1 MLEQL
6 NMSTQYNHPLALLA
20 QCFKCKRVLRQTRVD
35 EVPLLWAGQSIIN
48 LDADYDD
55 EAACEF
61 GVDEVDLQ
69 AIEGV
74 LKMDESQY
82 LDPGIKDQL
91 THYLKQQRRIK
102 SKQAVMS
109 GLNLTP
115 DTIAKNLLSCMRV
128 VKNEAALAKLL
139 DTNMYPDTAME
150 ADDQQRSALPSVP
163 QDSPDE
169 ATDQDDCTVPLIH
182 QAVHERTAAPYI

>member
-1 MLEQL
+1 M
-6 NMSTQYNHPLALLA
+6 
-20 QCFKCKRVLRQTRVD
+20 RQTRLD
-35 EVPLLWAGQSIIN
+35 EVPLLWDGQSIIN

-55 EAACEF
+55 EATGEF

-91 THYLKQQRRIK
+91 TQYLKQQRRIK

-128 VKNEAALAKLL
+128 VKHEAALAKLL

-169 ATDQDDCTVPLIH
+169 ATDLDDHTLPPIH
-182 QAVHERTAAPYI
+182 QAVHDTSCA